1 MVLLIEINSMSF
13 IGEFNVYLSARL
25 LDQFQSIRT
34 MENCFYFGNKLSMHE
49 LYM

>member
-13 IGEFNVYLSARL
+13 IGEFNVYLSTRL

-34 MENCFYFGNKLSMHE
+34 IENCLYFGNKLSMHE